1 MSGTNE
7 MITNAYTWVLF
18 ALQSVSA
25 YYFAMSDQKPRIHNF
40 YLGASIT
47 TAYLLFNRVISNVLN
62 AHTNH
67 VVYFVT
73 TLLVDIIVFSLLGEW
88 ESFRKNV
95 GYATI
100 TWVIFYASTVAASFL
115 VEAVSGV
122 NLIASNNRSE
132 FNALYVLA
140 TPLVTLLA
148 MIMFEIV
155 ICIMR
160 IRNGK
165 SQRFTSMVML
175 GITGYQIL
183 LVFILYYNASAYSMT
198 SITFAMVVVIFTI
211 LMDIILLALM
221 NDIDRRHEKEEQY
234 RILEGLSQEEYDY
247 YQKKQKDLEA
257 LRTKRH
263 EYVNRLT
270 LLSVQ
275 LEEQQRVAEEE
286 GKEI

>member
-7 MITNAYTWVLF
+7 VITNAYTWVLF

-47 TAYLLFNRVISNVLN
+47 TAYLMLNRVISNVLN

-73 TLLVDIIVFSLLGEW
+73 TLLV
-88 ESFRKNV
+88 
-95 GYATI
+95 
-100 TWVIFYASTVAASFL
+100 
-115 VEAVSGV
+115 
-122 NLIASNNRSE
+122 
-132 FNALYVLA
+132 
-140 TPLVTLLA
+140 
-148 MIMFEIV
+148 
-155 ICIMR
+155 
-160 IRNGK
+160 
-165 SQRFTSMVML
+165 
-175 GITGYQIL
+175 
-183 LVFILYYNASAYSMT
+183 
-198 SITFAMVVVIFTI
+198 
-211 LMDIILLALM
+211 DIILLALM

-270 LLSVQ
+270 LLSVK

>member
-7 MITNAYTWVLF
+7 VITNAYTWVLF

-47 TAYLLFNRVISNVLN
+47 TADLMLNRVISNVLN

-73 TLLVDIIVFSLLGEW
+73 TLLV
-88 ESFRKNV
+88 
-95 GYATI
+95 
-100 TWVIFYASTVAASFL
+100 
-115 VEAVSGV
+115 
-122 NLIASNNRSE
+122 
-132 FNALYVLA
+132 
-140 TPLVTLLA
+140 
-148 MIMFEIV
+148 
-155 ICIMR
+155 
-160 IRNGK
+160 
-165 SQRFTSMVML
+165 
-175 GITGYQIL
+175 
-183 LVFILYYNASAYSMT
+183 
-198 SITFAMVVVIFTI
+198 
-211 LMDIILLALM
+211 DIILLALM

-270 LLSVQ
+270 LLSVK

-286 GKEI
+286 EKEL

>member
-7 MITNAYTWVLF
+7 VITNAYTWVLF

-47 TAYLLFNRVISNVLN
+47 TAYLLLNRVISNVLN

-100 TWVIFYASTVAASFL
+100 TWVIFYAVASFL

-160 IRNGK
+160 IRNDK
-165 SQRFTSMVML
+165 SQRFTSVVLL
-175 GITGYQIL
+175 GITSYQML
-183 LVFILYYNASAYSMT
+183 LVFILYYNASAYSMA

-221 NDIDRRHEKEEQY
+221 NDIDRRHEKEEEY
-234 RILEGLSQEEYDY
+234 RILEALSQEEYDY
-247 YQKKQKDLEA
+247 YQKKQKDLEV

-270 LLSVQ
+270 ILSVQ
-275 LEEQQRVAEEE
+275 LEEQRRVAKEEE
-286 GKEI
+286 KEL

>member
-7 MITNAYTWVLF
+7 IITSAYTWFLF

-47 TAYLLFNRVISNVLN
+47 TAYLLINRVISNVIN

-88 ESFRKNV
+88 ENFRKNV

-100 TWVIFYASTVAASFL
+100 TWVIFYASTVVASFL

-132 FNALYVLA
+132 FNVLYVLA

-165 SQRFTSMVML
+165 SQRFTSVVLL
-175 GITGYQIL
+175 GITSYQIL
-183 LVFILYYNASAYSMT
+183 LVFILYYNASAYSMA

-221 NDIDRRHEKEEQY
+221 NEIDRQREKEDQY
-234 RILEGLSQEEYDY
+234 HLLEGLSRQEYSY
-247 YQKKQKDLEA
+247 YQDRQKSMEQM
-257 LRTKRH
+257 RMKRH
-263 EYVNRLT
+263 EYVNQLAI
-270 LLSVQ
+270 LSMQ
-275 LEEQQRVAEEE
+275 LECSQESTKEEE
-286 GKEI
+286 KEL